1 MNVSNGIELYNST
14 YPTSRDNRKNIID
27 EVIDKIKADNILLFI
42 SDEELYLVIDEALTN
57 AMEHG
62 NRWDAGKRV
71 KVKVTKYPD
80 LLHVYIADEGEGFD
94 IRNTLLDN
102 SSVKS
107 LKPRGRGLYIVRQ
120 FCKPGWNEKGNEIDL
135 EFKTK

>member
-1 MNVSNGIELYNST
+1 MPDDIYQQHELNRSPVKYQGWKKLKMNVSNGIELYNSV

-27 EVIDKIKADNILLFI
+27 EVIDKIKADDILLLI

-71 KVKVTKYPD
+71 KVKVYRRRGERVRYKKY
-80 LLHVYIADEGEGFD
+80 I
-94 IRNTLLDN
+94 I
-102 SSVKS
+102 
-107 LKPRGRGLYIVRQ
+107 RQ
-120 FCKPGWNEKGNEIDL
+120 FKR
-135 EFKTK
+135 